1 MSAAESFTSGRPI
14 AVDFAAIERE
24 LAALWKEAGHVA
36 PGETLPPVM
45 NACLLNM
52 LVCCPEPA
60 LADRVTKTIAEVT
73 RVHPARV
80 LMAIVDPRAAGDSLQ
95 ASITAHCAL
104 APSAGRGRQVCCEEI
119 SILASLAAL
128 PRLPGVLLPL
138 LLPDLPVVLWWPDEP
153 HLEWPV
159 ARGLTGAA
167 DLIIVDSRRFGDPAA
182 QYRRLAALAR
192 PIADLSWQRLRGW
205 RELAAGMFDGQ
216 AFEEYPARIERVM
229 VESTGGP
236 APARGDRTFWAE
248 GMLLGAWAASR
259 LKWHPAPHLST
270 SGSAGPAGHDESGRF
285 LLARADGGQAEM
297 ILQQVPSDDTPG
309 RITALRLEAADASF
323 ELRRAWVAD
332 CVTAS
337 VTMPGTCPVPRTAR
351 VVERDEATLIC
362 RSLQT
367 VGRDVIYEDALHLAA
382 RVLGPEHKEDHR

>member
-1 MSAAESFTSGRPI
+1 MSAAESFTSGHPI

-45 NACLLNM
+45 HACLLNM
-52 LVCCPEPA
+52 MVCCPEPA
-60 LADRVTKTIAEVT
+60 VAGRVTKTIAEVT

-80 LMAIVDPRAAGDSLQ
+80 LMAIVDPRATGDSLQ

-104 APSAGRGRQVCCEEI
+104 VPGAGRGRQVCCEEI

-167 DLIIVDSRRFGDPAA
+167 DLIVVDSRCFGDPAA

-216 AFEEYPARIERVM
+216 AFEEYPPRIERVI

-259 LKWHPAPHLST
+259 LKWHPAPRLST
-270 SGSAGPAGHDESGRF
+270 SGPAGPAGDDASGRF

-382 RVLGPEHKEDHR
+382 RVLGP

>member
-1 MSAAESFTSGRPI
+1 MEKAVSAAESFTSGRPI
-14 AVDFAAIERE
+14 AVDFAVIERE

-45 NACLLNM
+45 HACLLNM
-52 LVCCPEPA
+52 MVCCPEPA
-60 LADRVTKTIAEVT
+60 WAGRVSKTIAEVT

-80 LMAIVDPRAAGDSLQ
+80 LMAIVDPRAAGDSLH

-128 PRLPGVLLPL
+128 PRVPGVLLPL

-167 DLIIVDSRRFGDPAA
+167 DLIVVDSRRFGDPAA
-182 QYRRLAALAR
+182 QYRRLTALAR

-216 AFEEYPARIERVM
+216 AFEEYPARIERVT
-229 VESTGGP
+229 VESSGGP
-236 APARGDRTFWAE
+236 APAPGDRTFSAE

-259 LKWHPAPHLST
+259 LKWHPAPLLSA
-270 SGSAGPAGHDESGRF
+270 SGTAGGDASATF

-297 ILQQVPSDDTPG
+297 ILQQVASDDRPG

-362 RSLQT
+362 RSLQS
-367 VGRDVIYEDALHLAA
+367 VGRDVIYDDALHLAA
-382 RVLGPEHKEDHR
+382 RVLGPEH